1 MIFFILSNESEKTP
15 VNDDGYRNISSE
27 KLMEII
33 TCKDF
38 MLVNVYIPYEGEI
51 DGTDLLMPY
60 NDILNNLDKLP
71 QDKTSKIIIYC
82 KRGKTSVK
90 TSKKLVHLG
99 YTNIVN
105 LTGGMNN
112 WVESGF
118 KIIKK

>member
-1 MIFFILSNESEKTP
+1 MSNESEITP

-38 MLVNVYIPYEGEI
+38 VLINVHIPYEGEI
-51 DGTDLLMPY
+51 DGTDLLIPY
-60 NDILNNLDKLP
+60 NNILNKLDKLP

-82 KRGKTSVK
+82 KRGINSVK
-90 TSKKLVHLG
+90 TSKKLVQMG
-99 YTNIVN
+99 YTNIIN

-112 WVESGF
+112 WKENGF